1 LCFKKAT
8 IRDAY
13 GKNCSL
19 SFAKKKTKMKKHTLF
34 LGATL
39 IALFALVI
47 AAPAKDAKPKAY
59 PLEVCIV
66 AGKKLGSMGKPVT
79 LVYKGQEVKFC
90 CKGCIGKFKKNPEKY
105 LVKLA
110 AQPAKRLEHTKDSL
124 EVVKARLAK
133 GTAVLIDVREPF
145 EWNDGHLKAATLMP
159 LSDLREAK
167 DDVDFAKK
175 LVKKLPAKKIIYLHC
190 RSGGRVLAATP
201 ILRAMKFD
209 VRPLKAGYSTLV
221 KAGFEK
227 AK

>member
-1 LCFKKAT
+1 
-8 IRDAY
+8 
-13 GKNCSL
+13 
-19 SFAKKKTKMKKHTLF
+19 MKKHTLF

-47 AAPAKDAKPKAY
+47 AAPANDAKPKPY
-59 PLEVCIV
+59 PLKVCIV

-79 LVYKGQEVKFC
+79 IIYKGLEIKFC

-105 LVKLA
+105 LAKLA

-124 EVVKARLAK
+124 EVVKTRLAK
-133 GTAVLIDVREPF
+133 GTAVLLDVRGPF
-145 EWNDGHLKAATLMP
+145 EWHDGHLKAATLVP

-167 DDVDFAKK
+167 DDADFAKK
-175 LVKKLPAKKIIYLHC
+175 LAMKLPSKKIIYLHC
-190 RSGGRVLAATP
+190 RSGGRVMAAAP

-209 VRPLKAGYSTLV
+209 VRPLKAGYSTLL

>member
-1 LCFKKAT
+1 
-8 IRDAY
+8 
-13 GKNCSL
+13 
-19 SFAKKKTKMKKHTLF
+19 MKKHTLF

-39 IALFALVI
+39 IVLFALVI
-47 AAPAKDAKPKAY
+47 AAPAKDAKPKPY
-59 PLEVCIV
+59 PLKVCIV

-79 LVYKGQEVKFC
+79 LVLKGQEVKFC

-105 LVKLA
+105 LAKLA
-110 AQPAKRLEHTKDSL
+110 AQPAKRIEHTKDSL

-133 GTAVLIDVREPF
+133 STAVLIDVREPF
-145 EWNDGHLKAATLMP
+145 EWNDGHLKAATLVP

-167 DDVDFAKK
+167 GDADFAKK
-175 LVKKLPAKKIIYLHC
+175 LVKKLPRNKVIYLHC
-190 RSGGRVLAATP
+190 RSGGRAMAAAP

>member
-1 LCFKKAT
+1 
-8 IRDAY
+8 
-13 GKNCSL
+13 
-19 SFAKKKTKMKKHTLF
+19 MKKHTLF

-90 CKGCIGKFKKNPEKY
+90 CKGCIGKFKKNQEKY